1 MSNSASDPF
10 YARIPLEVADCPVCG
25 QPGDWCACE
34 ILPTPA
40 DALAQQSVYNPD
52 REFGVDVERQLAGE
66 P

>member
-10 YARIPLEVADCPVCG
+10 YARIPLEVVDCPVCG
-25 QPGDWCACE
+25 QPGDWCAC
-34 ILPTPA
+34 
-40 DALAQQSVYNPD
+40 DAPAQQTVYDPD